1 MNYYIGVD
9 IGATKIAAGL
19 ILGDKIIKRAQQKTD
34 AKKSKAQVL
43 SNIVSAIT
51 EVYLP
56 KVKGIGVGIAGAI
69 DPQNGIVIS
78 SPNFN
83 KSFKN
88 VALENYLEKKFH
100 KPVRLENDTHCFTLG
115 ETIYGQA
122 KKYKQVIGLT
132 LGTGVGGGIVL
143 DKKIYHGKNG
153 LAGELGH
160 MTIKAGGL
168 TCSCGQKGHLEI
180 YASGTAMV
188 KLYEQ
193 LTGQKKDAFFV
204 EKKFLK
210 KDKNAIKVW
219 QTMSE
224 ALATGLANIINIF
237 NPEIIILGGGLSRV
251 NSLVNPAIELARKK
265 VVYPKLN
272 QTKIVIS
279 RLKSDAALLGAAALF
294 KKF

>member
-19 ILGDKIIKRAQQKTD
+19 ILGDKIIKKIERKTD
-34 AKKSKAQVL
+34 AKKSKAFVL
-43 SNIVSAIT
+43 SNIISAIA
-51 EVYLP
+51 EVYSP
-56 KVKGIGVGIAGAI
+56 KIKGIGIGIAGQI
-69 DPQNGIVIS
+69 NRKKGLVVS
-78 SPNFN
+78 SPNFGKN
-83 KSFKN
+83 FRNVELKKIIQRQFKKSTA
-88 VALENYLEKKFH
+88 V
-100 KPVRLENDTHCFTLG
+100 ENDARCFTLG
-115 ETIYGQA
+115 EAIYGQA
-122 KKYKQVIGLT
+122 KNYKQIAGLT
-132 LGTGVGGGIVL
+132 LGTGVGGGLIIN
-143 DKKIYHGKNG
+143 KKIYRGKDG

-188 KLYEQ
+188 KLYQQ

-219 QTMSE
+219 QTMVE

-237 NPEIIILGGGLSRV
+237 NPEIIVLGGGLSRV
-251 NSLVNPAIELARKK
+251 NSLINPAIKLARKK
-265 VVYPKLN
+265 AAYPKLS

-279 RLKSDAALLGAAALF
+279 KLKSDAALLGAAALLAT
-294 KKF
+294 